1 MPAGTTDSLGRYYW
15 CKTTSTTDATVGTT
29 DTLRDLQN
37 QSILSF
43 DFRSESYPTFLDVVE
58 DDVEVPLGSVLLQNV
73 DRPLFTYE
81 RE

>member
-1 MPAGTTDSLGRYYW
+1 MPAGTTDSLGLYYW
-15 CKTTSTTDATVGTT
+15 CKTASTTDTTVGTT
-29 DTLRDLQN
+29 DTLRELRN

-43 DFRSESYPTFLDVVE
+43 DFRSESYPTLLDVVE
-58 DDVEVPLGSVLLQNV
+58 GDVEVPLGLVLLQNV